1 MASAA
6 SKTPTYGAPL
16 PPRNVIIFLPVCG
29 GGGGKKRRQLW
40 RITCR
45 CSGKR
50 RLLMRP
56 DTASN
61 EKERGNCT
69 GPVIAAA
76 LIIGRRERGC
86 CDYGR
91 GKKIFHDVHLLRKE
105 RDRFPLYCAP
115 SEPTLFGRKDQIN
128 LCLHRPVLF
137 VPNNTSSPKFT
148 KIYILPNLKVV
159 SRNI

>member
-1 MASAA
+1 MNSVRRQLSFRLEQNPAHNQTISEILIMASAA

-61 EKERGNCT
+61 EKERGIA
-69 GPVIAAA
+69 PV
-76 LIIGRRERGC
+76 R
-86 CDYGR
+86 
-91 GKKIFHDVHLLRKE
+91 
-105 RDRFPLYCAP
+105 
-115 SEPTLFGRKDQIN
+115 
-128 LCLHRPVLF
+128 
-137 VPNNTSSPKFT
+137 
-148 KIYILPNLKVV
+148 
-159 SRNI
+159 